1 MLDMSDATQVQSARK
16 SGRRRAAPQAAA
28 ISSAATLAPKGAL
41 SHIRVLDLSRVLAGP
56 WATQLLGDL
65 GAEVIKIERPG
76 NGDDTR
82 AYGPPWVK
90 CPEGSD
96 TDVSAYYLSA
106 NRNKESVTID
116 FTRAAGQALV
126 RELAAQSDVLVEN
139 FKVGALARYGLDY
152 ASLAAVNPRLIY
164 CSITGFGQDGPYAER
179 SGYDFLIQG
188 MGGLM
193 SVTGAPDGTPTKV
206 GVALADVMTGL
217 YASNAIL
224 AALAWR
230 ERSGEGQHIDLGM
243 LDVQVASLANQAL
256 NFLTSGKTPARVG
269 NAHPNIVPYDACPT
283 ADGHMILAVGN
294 DAQFARFCAEAR
306 TDWLGDHRF
315 GSNAARVKH
324 RDILIP
330 LLHQVTRTRSTADW
344 IAALEA
350 ASVPCGPI
358 NDIAKVFEDP
368 QVRHRGMKIE
378 MAHPASGKVSLVA
391 SPIRMSRTPPTY
403 RKAPPGLGA
412 DTQELLGRLLG
423 KEADVLNALVR
434 DGVI

>member
-1 MLDMSDATQVQSARK
+1 MLATSDASHVQLGRK
-16 SGRRRAAPQAAA
+16 PSRRKPASGVKAAAP
-28 ISSAATLAPKGAL
+28 LAPSGAL
-41 SHIRVLDLSRVLAGP
+41 SHVRVLDLSRVLAGP

-90 CPEGSD
+90 CPEGTD

-116 FTRAAGQALV
+116 FTRPAGQALV
-126 RELAAQSDVLVEN
+126 RDLAAQSDVLVEN
-139 FKVGALARYGLDY
+139 FKVGTLARYGLDY
-152 ASLAAVNPRLIY
+152 ATLAAINPRLIY

-193 SVTGAPDGTPTKV
+193 SITGAPDGTPAKA
-206 GVALADVMTGL
+206 GVALVDVMTGL

-230 ERSGEGQHIDLGM
+230 ERSGEGQYIDLGM
-243 LDVQVASLANQAL
+243 LDVQVAALANQAL
-256 NFLTSGKTPARVG
+256 NYLTSGKTPARLG

-294 DAQFARFCAEAR
+294 DAQFARFCIEAG
-306 TDWLGDHRF
+306 TDWVADPRF
-315 GSNAARVKH
+315 GTNAARVKH
-324 RDILIP
+324 RGILIP
-330 LLHQVTRTRSTADW
+330 LVHELTRTRTTAEW

-358 NDIAKVFEDP
+358 NDIGKVFQDP
-368 QVRHRGMKIE
+368 QVCHRGMKIE

-423 KEADVLNALVR
+423 KQADALAELSR

>member
-1 MLDMSDATQVQSARK
+1 MLETDPALRGVLPRKGVRKKGAQASAPMR
-16 SGRRRAAPQAAA
+16 PV
-28 ISSAATLAPKGAL
+28 GAL
-41 SHIRVLDLSRVLAGP
+41 SHVRVLDLSRVLAGP

-76 NGDDTR
+76 RGDDTR
-82 AYGPPWVK
+82 TYGPPWAK
-90 CPEGSD
+90 DEAGED
-96 TDVSAYYLSA
+96 TDVSAYYLCA
-106 NRNKESVTID
+106 NRNKESITVD
-116 FTRAAGQALV
+116 FTRAEGQALL

-139 FKVGALARYGLDY
+139 FKVGTLARYGLDY
-152 ASLAAVNPRLIY
+152 ETLAAINPRLIY

-243 LDVQVASLANQAL
+243 LDVQVAALANQAL
-256 NFLTSGKTPARVG
+256 NYLSSGKAPARVG

-283 ADGHMILAVGN
+283 ADGHMILAIGN
-294 DAQFARFCAEAR
+294 DAQFARFCIEAR
-306 TDWLGDHRF
+306 TDWLGDARF
-315 GSNAARVKH
+315 GSNAARVRH
-324 RDILIP
+324 RDVLVPLI
-330 LLHQVTRTRSTADW
+330 HDVTRRRTTAEW

-350 ASVPCGPI
+350 AGVPCGPI
-358 NDIAKVFEDP
+358 NTIPQVFDDP
-368 QVRHRGMKIE
+368 QVRHRGMRIE
-378 MAHPASGKVSLVA
+378 MAHPSAGKVALVG
-391 SPIRMSRTPPTY
+391 SPIRMSKTPPTY
-403 RKAPPGLGA
+403 RRAPPNLGS
-412 DTQELLGRLLG
+412 DTRDLLARLLG
-423 KEADVLNALVR
+423 KERPLLDALHEQ
-434 DGVI
+434 GVI

>member
-1 MLDMSDATQVQSARK
+1 MLETEPALR
-16 SGRRRAAPQAAA
+16 GINPRRAVRKKMTATPAP
-28 ISSAATLAPKGAL
+28 LRPNGAL
-41 SHIRVLDLSRVLAGP
+41 SHVRVLDLSRVLAGP

-76 NGDDTR
+76 RGDDTR
-82 AYGPPWVK
+82 TYGPPWAK
-90 CPEGSD
+90 DEEGGD
-96 TDVSAYYLSA
+96 TDVSAYYLCA
-106 NRNKESVTID
+106 NRNKESITID
-116 FTRAAGQALV
+116 FTRAEGQALL

-139 FKVGALARYGLDY
+139 FKVGTLTRYGLDY
-152 ASLAAVNPRLIY
+152 ATLSAINPRLIY

-206 GVALADVMTGL
+206 GVALADVMSGL

-243 LDVQVASLANQAL
+243 LDVQVAALANQAL
-256 NFLTSGKTPARVG
+256 NYLSTGKAPARVG

-294 DAQFARFCAEAR
+294 DAQFARFCIEAR
-306 TDWLGDHRF
+306 TDWLGDPRF
-315 GSNAARVKH
+315 GSNAARVQH
-324 RDILIP
+324 RDALIP
-330 LLHQVTRTRSTADW
+330 LVHDVTRTRTTAEW

-350 ASVPCGPI
+350 AGVPCGPI
-358 NDIAKVFEDP
+358 NTIPQVFEDP
-368 QVRHRGMKIE
+368 QVRHRGMRIE
-378 MAHPASGKVSLVA
+378 MAHPSAGKVALVG
-391 SPIRMSRTPPTY
+391 SPIRMSKTPPSY
-403 RKAPPGLGA
+403 RVSVAIRAICWRGCWVRSPRRSMRCASKA
-412 DTQELLGRLLG
+412 
-423 KEADVLNALVR
+423 
-434 DGVI
+434 

>member
-1 MLDMSDATQVQSARK
+1 MRPV
-16 SGRRRAAPQAAA
+16 
-28 ISSAATLAPKGAL
+28 GAL
-41 SHIRVLDLSRVLAGP
+41 SHVRVLDLSRVLAGP

-76 NGDDTR
+76 RGDDTR
-82 AYGPPWVK
+82 TYGPPWAK
-90 CPEGSD
+90 DEAGED
-96 TDVSAYYLSA
+96 TDVSAYYLCA
-106 NRNKESVTID
+106 NRNKESITVD
-116 FTRAAGQALV
+116 FTRAEGQALL

-139 FKVGALARYGLDY
+139 FKVGTLARYGLDY
-152 ASLAAVNPRLIY
+152 ETLAAINPRLIY

-243 LDVQVASLANQAL
+243 LDVQVAALANQAL
-256 NFLTSGKTPARVG
+256 NYLSSGKAPARVG

-283 ADGHMILAVGN
+283 ADGHMILAIGN
-294 DAQFARFCAEAR
+294 DAQFARFCIEAR
-306 TDWLGDHRF
+306 TDWLGDARF
-315 GSNAARVKH
+315 GSNAARVRH
-324 RDILIP
+324 RDVLVPLI
-330 LLHQVTRTRSTADW
+330 HDVTRRRTTAEW

-350 ASVPCGPI
+350 AGVPCGPI
-358 NDIAKVFEDP
+358 NTIPQVFDDP
-368 QVRHRGMKIE
+368 QVRHRGMRIE
-378 MAHPASGKVSLVA
+378 MAHPSAGKVALVG
-391 SPIRMSRTPPTY
+391 SPIRMSKTPPTY
-403 RKAPPGLGA
+403 RRAPPNLGS
-412 DTQELLGRLLG
+412 DTRDLLARLLG
-423 KEADVLNALVR
+423 KERPLLDALHEQ
-434 DGVI
+434 GVI